1 MRYNFESPLSTPDL
15 TRLLED
21 MSAGCDPEF
30 DFVYEELEREF
41 AERRFHFNN
50 EA

>member
-1 MRYNFESPLSTPDL
+1 MRYNFESPLSPLHL
-15 TRLLED
+15 TQILED

-41 AERRFHFNN
+41 AESRFQISNN
-50 EA
+50 A